1 MNEKEGEMD
10 DLACAKQLLKTLTKQ
25 VVSSPS
31 SLSLAVVILLKDL
44 IEREIEKCDA
54 SEHG

>member
-1 MNEKEGEMD
+1 MD

>member
-1 MNEKEGEMD
+1 MD
-10 DLACAKQLLKTLTKQ
+10 DLACARQLLKTLTKQ

-44 IEREIEKCDA
+44 IEREIEKCNA